1 MSGDAPAFVIRRL
14 RNLVPHRPL
23 TTAEA
28 FRIVELQANRFR
40 ELLGIDTPEL
50 PDSAILSLPRVR
62 VAYEAALP
70 VSGATAWHNGRWFIL
85 INSLEDF
92 TRQRFSMA
100 HELFHVIN
108 YPTLDFLLPGAKQFS
123 PRAER
128 LAEYFGGCLLAPK
141 RFVLRLVGEGEDESG
156 LANIFGMSRR
166 AVNVRLQ
173 QLHLTEAPLTCGQ
186 PVGWRMSAVRPA
198 PTETTEVSHG

>member
-14 RNLVPHRPL
+14 RDLVPHRPL

-108 YPTLDFLLPGAKQFS
+108 YPTLDFLLPGEKQFS

-141 RFVLRLVGEGEDESG
+141 RHLLRLAGQGETEDS
-156 LANIFGMSRR
+156 LAATFGISHR
-166 AVNVRLQ
+166 AINVRLQ
-173 QLHLTEAPLTCGQ
+173 QLHLKDTPPRCGH
-186 PVGWRMSAVRPA
+186 PRGWRIGTVRPV
-198 PTETTEVSHG
+198 PTETTEVSCG